1 MTDNSWLCCAWFK
14 SRTSTAN
21 KRFWQRIL
29 GHILFIQPIYTSL
42 YLPPP
47 IFHAFSIRSSLSP
60 GITNTS
66 AGGRITDKSP
76 GVLDSAPL
84 AGAKHALA
92 CPTSCHIG
100 LRNQLHIAAQFK
112 NNTESPQD
120 PQLLFTHTHTLTD
133 DDKATGMCYI
143 LDCVCYISNAISTLF
158 YLCVTV
164 CFCGITDSTKV

>member
-84 AGAKHALA
+84 AGAKHILA

-120 PQLLFTHTHTLTD
+120 PQLLFTH
-133 DDKATGMCYI
+133 I
-143 LDCVCYISNAISTLF
+143 LLQMMIKRLECVIFWFVCVISVMPSAHSFI
-158 YLCVTV
+158 CV
-164 CFCGITDSTKV
+164 